1 MAVKHLSLEYD
12 KVNERGTFSPGDVL
26 SGRVTVVSSKETTAQ
41 RFVVRAKGKAKV
53 TWPEQR
59 GRSTVLHS
67 DKKEYFKFEHVIL
80 QDKNKGDGS
89 EIIRSGRS
97 VYPFSFVVPDVCV
110 FRPTRPRYSSHTLV
124 CLLLENLLVFA
135 SSRDMP
141 SSYRGKWGR
150 VTYSVRAQLT
160 QTIWLVHKTKAEL
173 PFLTKSDFPFA
184 SRSEMIIIGLK
195 EPQCASRISFLGR
208 GTVTMNVTS
217 EKMGVKQGEALGV
230 SVELL
235 NSSACALTPR
245 LYLREKQ
252 TFVAQSHRI
261 VHASDT
267 LFATGDSVPA
277 GTSHSVTK
285 VLRIPP
291 RLPPTFFNCSMMK
304 LEYRL
309 KVTLTRDQ
317 EVRLPLVVLLGSPH
331 TQQQQ
336 RPRRSIWFR
345 KLPA

>member
-97 VYPFSFVVPDVCV
+97 VYPFSFVVPDV
-110 FRPTRPRYSSHTLV
+110 
-124 CLLLENLLVFA
+124 
-135 SSRDMP
+135 DMP